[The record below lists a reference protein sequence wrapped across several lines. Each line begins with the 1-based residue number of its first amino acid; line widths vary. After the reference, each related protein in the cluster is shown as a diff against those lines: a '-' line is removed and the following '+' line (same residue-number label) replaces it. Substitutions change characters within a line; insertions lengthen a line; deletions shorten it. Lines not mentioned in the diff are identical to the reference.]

1 LPRNVYLHISIY
13 SEYMFTLYLLVP
25 VFDYVMY
32 DVLYAL
38 QNLSLLVNSVRNVI
52 VDYYYMDLWPR
63 ILVLILTVLFLLI
76 CLRDLPEI
84 DFVHYR
90 IIS

>member
-1 LPRNVYLHISIY
+1 
-13 SEYMFTLYLLVP
+13 MFTLYLLVP

-38 QNLSLLVNSVRNVI
+38 QNLSLLVNSVRTVI
-52 VDYYYMDLWPR
+52 VDYYYIDLWPR
-63 ILVLILTVLFLLI
+63 ILLLILTVLFLLK
-76 CLRDLPEI
+76 CLRDLPEA

-90 IIS
+90 FIS